1 MNDVVV
7 YTSTLE
13 TTNLSR
19 RFWNPFSSQN
29 LQNLDL
35 ARRAVAHRTPGPTMR
50 GVSPRQYFLRVILAA
65 VLCRALKPAARR
77 APVSERLVCAV
88 S

>member
-1 MNDVVV
+1 MFRDNESIIADFGIRSIKNRPR
-7 YTSTLE
+7 TRML
-13 TTNLSR
+13 
-19 RFWNPFSSQN
+19 
-29 LQNLDL
+29 
-35 ARRAVAHRTPGPTMR
+35 RAVAHRTPGPTMR